1 MYKTGVHVD
10 PSHFSRENTGEAVAY
25 FGVNSQRLSDRR
37 WTQIMTSY
45 GIDSKG
51 KKKMEIDDSEVD
63 EQHFRSLY
71 VPSSP

>member
-1 MYKTGVHVD
+1 MYKTGVRVN
-10 PSHFSRENTGEAVAY
+10 PSPFSRENTGDTIAY

-45 GIDSKG
+45 GVDRKG
-51 KKKMEIDDSEVD
+51 KNKMEIDDSEVD

-71 VPSSP
+71 TPSSP

>member
-1 MYKTGVHVD
+1 
-10 PSHFSRENTGEAVAY
+10 
-25 FGVNSQRLSDRR
+25 
-37 WTQIMTSY
+37 MTSY